1 MAKFCTSCGSPLE
14 ETSKFC
20 MRCGTPVGAPSGP
33 AEAPGGPASAPPPV
47 APAAGAVAAGA
58 PPAAK
63 AGSPVLKIVLVVVG
77 IFVLIGVAGLVTCG
91 YFVYKA
97 KQKFGGMVEP
107 ARTTSS
113 ERGTPEVH
121 LEKGGAGSEAEAAA
135 TVDVPPYPDST
146 ATEGG
151 GQFSFGGKAGISSQE
166 YETSDSV
173 EQVLAFYKEK
183 FGSKIHIQESEGKA
197 IFTLATKGALNTV
210 TITRD
215 ADAEKTKITIARIGK

>member
-1 MAKFCTSCGSPLE
+1 
-14 ETSKFC
+14 
-20 MRCGTPVGAPSGP
+20 
-33 AEAPGGPASAPPPV
+33 V

-91 YFVYKA
+91 IVIWKG
-97 KQKFGGMVEP
+97 KQKFDRVVET
-107 ARTTSS
+107 AKTISGR
-113 ERGTPEVH
+113 EGTPEIS

-197 IFTLATKGALNTV
+197 MFTLATKGALNTV

>member
-1 MAKFCTSCGSPLE
+1 
-14 ETSKFC
+14 
-20 MRCGTPVGAPSGP
+20 
-33 AEAPGGPASAPPPV
+33 
-47 APAAGAVAAGA
+47 
-58 PPAAK
+58 
-63 AGSPVLKIVLVVVG
+63 VLKIVLIVVAVLVFLGVIG
-77 IFVLIGVAGLVTCG
+77 IGTCVYG
-91 YFVYKA
+91 VYKV
-97 KQKFGGMVEP
+97 KQKFGGVVES
-107 ARTTSS
+107 ARTPSG

-135 TVDVPPYPDST
+135 TVDVPPYPDAT

>member
-20 MRCGTPVGAPSGP
+20 MRCGTPAGAPSGP

-47 APAAGAVAAGA
+47 APAAGAMAAGA

-63 AGSPVLKIVLVVVG
+63 AGSPVLKIVLIVVAVLVFLGVIG
-77 IFVLIGVAGLVTCG
+77 IGTCVYG
-91 YFVYKA
+91 VYKV

-107 ARTTSS
+107 GRTTSS

-210 TITRD
+210 AITRD

>member
-1 MAKFCTSCGSPLE
+1 
-14 ETSKFC
+14 
-20 MRCGTPVGAPSGP
+20 
-33 AEAPGGPASAPPPV
+33 V
-47 APAAGAVAAGA
+47 APAAGVVAAGA

-63 AGSPVLKIVLVVVG
+63 VGSPVLKIVLIVVAVLVFLGVIG
-77 IFVLIGVAGLVTCG
+77 IGTCVYG
-91 YFVYKA
+91 VYKV
-97 KQKFGGMVEP
+97 KQKFGGVVES
-107 ARTTSS
+107 ARTPSG

-135 TVDVPPYPDST
+135 TVDVPPYPDAT

>member
-20 MRCGTPVGAPSGP
+20 MKCGTP

-91 YFVYKA
+91 IVIWKG
-97 KQKFGGMVEP
+97 KQKFDRVVET
-107 ARTTSS
+107 AKTISGR
-113 ERGTPEVH
+113 EGTPEIS

-197 IFTLATKGALNTV
+197 MFTLATKGALNTV